1 MSPVAVAAAELAME
15 YVRSKDLQPVPA
27 LKACVT
33 GLVMGLDS
41 KDWVKVC
48 EAHNDDRRLA
58 IHHPALLAPI
68 LFRSGFDL
76 NWDGFMRVSTE
87 KVVLGIM
94 KTTKNPCNKVL
105 KTFVMAFPD
114 VFASFGNLISSA
126 SADTFDKLLLK
137 ASQDN
142 QFVCEEAEKAMR
154 ATATSMPPCP
164 C

>member
-68 LFRSGFDL
+68 L
-76 NWDGFMRVSTE
+76 TE

-105 KTFVMAFPD
+105 KTFVMACPD
-114 VFASFGNLISSA
+114 VFAGFGNLISSA

-137 ASQDN
+137 ASQDK